1 MVIFVFCKFELYYK
15 NIIIIYENKLKRSNV
30 MIKNSKRIVS
40 GLLSGLIFFT
50 SMPAK
55 AWKEVNPVK
64 EATKDLPLLDASNM
78 IYRTNFLDYDPWRRD
93 HGFLIKAVKTCVHPV
108 DGVLKG
114 AFGAGS
120 PAVMD
125 KEYFK
130 SLCKYKKMDINH
142 VYKVEIP
149 FFEDSLRT
157 YVKKFDFPRLTSVDL
172 CGKRDTKTGHLI
184 SNPALI
190 SYKAFSRC
198 INLRTVYVDG
208 DFDFVDKN
216 GDIVNY
222 GELRTVYVDRDFNF
236 VDKNGDIVDYG
247 KLKTIY
253 VDGEF
258 DSVYKGDI
266 VNYGNIDLFPVC
278 DHSVIIVCKSE
289 DIARKFKNIMG
300 DKGKRHRIF
309 LESELEKYD
318 IADKSPEKYK
328 FGNPEL
334 ENASAVII
342 THASK
347 EYQNILIPKNVI
359 KIEKE
364 AFKESKLVSVT
375 FEEGMKEIEFGDE
388 CFAECDLVKFELPKS
403 LKKIVLGKDCF
414 KKCRNAYSIEEY
426 IKSEQRRIQKEEEE
440 ERRRKERE
448 EQEKRKR
455 KEAEERDRQAK
466 ELEKWKNET
475 LISINKSKKMVEEEI
490 KTLEKDGYE
499 KNIEL
504 KVRMKDVEKK
514 QKEKPSSGIE
524 IDSRLFKAEQAI
536 LEKEVEISRMGI
548 EVINAKLDGKRQ
560 LLKSYVDHAETLKN
574 AKKIDKLFVQNIK
587 MSQSLQHLIEEKQ
600 KILDDTK
607 EEREKLESVRM
618 EIANKKDEL
627 ERQAMEQA
635 KKDREQ
641 AEKDREQ
648 AEESERLRKEREEF
662 EKERNKGFFSNLFQ
676 KMDGLNPIKAV
687 KRGMKDKIDSI
698 THGLVAKCKIVVGIV
713 AVVLVVQ
720 LCTPIVEFCTS
731 IKKFV
736 QTKKVSSKNLL
747 DINSKDFGIKYY
759 DRTMVKIK

>member
-93 HGFLIKAVKTCVHPV
+93 HGFLIKAVKTCIHPV

-157 YVKKFDFPRLTSVDL
+157 YVKKFDFLRLTSVDL

-208 DFDFVDKN
+208 EFDFVDKN
-216 GDIVNY
+216 GNIVY
-222 GELRTVYVDRDFNF
+222 CE
-236 VDKNGDIVDYG
+236 
-247 KLKTIY
+247 
-253 VDGEF
+253 
-258 DSVYKGDI
+258 
-266 VNYGNIDLFPVC
+266 NIDLFPVC

-334 ENASAVII
+334 ENSSSVII

-426 IKSEQRRIQKEEEE
+426 IKSEQRRMQKEEEE

-587 MSQSLQHLIEEKQ
+587 MSQSLQHIIEEKQ

-627 ERQAMEQA
+627 ERQEMEQAKKDRERAEKDKEQA

-648 AEESERLRKEREEF
+648 AEESERLRKEREEL
-662 EKERNKGFFSNLFQ
+662 EKERNKGFFFNLFQ
-676 KMDGLNPIKAV
+676 KMSGFHPIKAV
-687 KRGMKDKIDSI
+687 KQGMKDKIDSI
-698 THGLVAKCKIVVGIV
+698 THGLVVKCKIVAGIV

-747 DINSKDFGIKYY
+747 DINSKDFGIKFYN
-759 DRTMVKIK
+759 RTMVKIK

>member
-93 HGFLIKAVKTCVHPV
+93 HGFLIKAVKTCIHPV

-157 YVKKFDFPRLTSVDL
+157 YVKKFDFLRLTSVDL

-208 DFDFVDKN
+208 EFDFVDKN
-216 GDIVNY
+216 GNIVY
-222 GELRTVYVDRDFNF
+222 CE
-236 VDKNGDIVDYG
+236 
-247 KLKTIY
+247 
-253 VDGEF
+253 
-258 DSVYKGDI
+258 
-266 VNYGNIDLFPVC
+266 NIDLFPVC

-334 ENASAVII
+334 ENSSSVII

-426 IKSEQRRIQKEEEE
+426 IKSEQRRMQKEEEE

-587 MSQSLQHLIEEKQ
+587 MSQSLQHIIEEKQ

-627 ERQAMEQA
+627 ERQEMEQAKKDRERAEKDKEQA

-648 AEESERLRKEREEF
+648 AEESERLRKEREEL
-662 EKERNKGFFSNLFQ
+662 EKERNKGFFFNLFQ
-676 KMDGLNPIKAV
+676 KMSGFHPIKAV
-687 KRGMKDKIDSI
+687 KQGMKDKIDSI
-698 THGLVAKCKIVVGIV
+698 THGLVVKCKIVAGIV

-747 DINSKDFGIKYY
+747 DINSKDFGIKFY

>member
-1 MVIFVFCKFELYYK
+1 
-15 NIIIIYENKLKRSNV
+15 

-64 EATKDLPLLDASNM
+64 EATKDLLSLDASNM

-130 SLCKYKKMDINH
+130 SLCKYKKMDIDH

-157 YVKKFDFPRLTSVDL
+157 YVKKINFPRLTSVDF

-198 INLRTVYVDG
+198 IKLRTVYVDG

-222 GELRTVYVDRDFNF
+222 G
-236 VDKNGDIVDYG
+236 
-247 KLKTIY
+247 
-253 VDGEF
+253 
-258 DSVYKGDI
+258 
-266 VNYGNIDLFPVC
+266 NIDLFPLC

-300 DKGKRHRIF
+300 YKGKRHRIF

-514 QKEKPSSGIE
+514 QKKKPSSGIE
-524 IDSRLFKAEQAI
+524 IELKLFKAEQAV

-574 AKKIDKLFVQNIK
+574 AKKIDKLFIENIK

-698 THGLVAKCKIVVGIV
+698 THGLVAKCKIVAGIV

-747 DINSKDFGIKYY
+747 DINSKDFGIKFY

>member
-1 MVIFVFCKFELYYK
+1 
-15 NIIIIYENKLKRSNV
+15 

-157 YVKKFDFPRLTSVDL
+157 YVKKINFPRLTSVDF

-190 SYKAFSRC
+190 SYKAFGHYGK
-198 INLRTVYVDG
+198 LRTVYVDG
-208 DFDFVDKN
+208 EFDFVDKN
-216 GDIVNY
+216 GNIVY
-222 GELRTVYVDRDFNF
+222 CE
-236 VDKNGDIVDYG
+236 
-247 KLKTIY
+247 
-253 VDGEF
+253 
-258 DSVYKGDI
+258 
-266 VNYGNIDLFPVC
+266 NIDLFPLC

-334 ENASAVII
+334 ENSSSVII

-375 FEEGMKEIEFGDE
+375 FEEGIKEIEFGDE

-587 MSQSLQHLIEEKQ
+587 MSQLLQHIIEEKQ

-627 ERQAMEQA
+627 ERQEMEQA
-635 KKDREQ
+635 KKDRERAEKDKEQ
-641 AEKDREQ
+641 AKKDREQ

-698 THGLVAKCKIVVGIV
+698 THGLVAKCKIVAGIV

-736 QTKKVSSKNLL
+736 QTKNVSSKNLL
-747 DINSKDFGIKYY
+747 DINSKDFGIKFY

>member
-93 HGFLIKAVKTCVHPV
+93 HGFLIKAVKTCIHPV
-108 DGVLKG
+108 DGVLRG

-190 SYKAFSRC
+190 SYKAFGHYGK
-198 INLRTVYVDG
+198 LRTVYVDG
-208 DFDFVDKN
+208 EFDFVDKN
-216 GDIVNY
+216 GNIVY
-222 GELRTVYVDRDFNF
+222 CE
-236 VDKNGDIVDYG
+236 
-247 KLKTIY
+247 
-253 VDGEF
+253 
-258 DSVYKGDI
+258 
-266 VNYGNIDLFPVC
+266 NIDLFPVC

-334 ENASAVII
+334 ENSSSVII

-440 ERRRKERE
+440 RRPKERE
-448 EQEKRKR
+448 EQS
-455 KEAEERDRQAK
+455 K

-475 LISINKSKKMVEEEI
+475 LISINMSKKMVEEEI

-514 QKEKPSSGIE
+514 QKEKPSSGMEIE
-524 IDSRLFKAEQAI
+524 FKIFEEKKAV
-536 LEKEVEISRMGI
+536 LEKEVEISRMDI
-548 EVINAKLDGKRQ
+548 EVINAKLDVKRQ

-574 AKKIDKLFVQNIK
+574 AKKIDKLFVQNIE
-587 MSQSLQHLIEEKQ
+587 MSQSLQHIIEEKQ

-607 EEREKLESVRM
+607 EEREKLESVKM

-627 ERQAMEQA
+627 ERHAMEQA
-635 KKDREQ
+635 KKGREQ
-641 AEKDREQ
+641 AEKDKEQAKKDREQ

-662 EKERNKGFFSNLFQ
+662 EKERNKGFFF
-676 KMDGLNPIKAV
+676 
-687 KRGMKDKIDSI
+687 
-698 THGLVAKCKIVVGIV
+698 
-713 AVVLVVQ
+713 
-720 LCTPIVEFCTS
+720 
-731 IKKFV
+731 
-736 QTKKVSSKNLL
+736 NLL
-747 DINSKDFGIKYY
+747 
-759 DRTMVKIK
+759 

>member
-1 MVIFVFCKFELYYK
+1 M
-15 NIIIIYENKLKRSNV
+15 KRSNV

-64 EATKDLPLLDASNM
+64 EATRGLSLGD
-78 IYRTNFLDYDPWRRD
+78 
-93 HGFLIKAVKTCVHPV
+93 
-108 DGVLKG
+108 VLKI
-114 AFGAGS
+114 S
-120 PAVMD
+120 PKALEECAKRSWYWLISYTTSERNVPVVIN
-125 KEYFK
+125 KKFFK
-130 SLCKYKKMDINH
+130 SFCSGKNIASEN
-142 VYKVEIP
+142 VYNLKIP
-149 FFEDSLRT
+149 FFSEDLST
-157 YVKKFDFPRLTSVDL
+157 HVKKLNFPRLISIEFFGVEPKFNHPYYMGRSTLL
-172 CGKRDTKTGHLI
+172 C
-184 SNPALI
+184 
-190 SYKAFSRC
+190 KAFSRC
-198 INLRTVYVDG
+198 INLRTVYVDR

-222 GELRTVYVDRDFNF
+222 G
-236 VDKNGDIVDYG
+236 
-247 KLKTIY
+247 
-253 VDGEF
+253 
-258 DSVYKGDI
+258 
-266 VNYGNIDLFPVC
+266 NIDLFPLC

-289 DIARKFKNIMG
+289 AIARKFKNIMG

-334 ENASAVII
+334 ENSSSVII
-342 THASK
+342 HGSK
-347 EYQNILIPKNVI
+347 ECQNILIPKNVI

-375 FEEGMKEIEFGDE
+375 FEEGMKEIEFCDE

-490 KTLEKDGYE
+490 KILEKDGYE

-514 QKEKPSSGIE
+514 QKKKPSSGIE
-524 IDSRLFKAEQAI
+524 IELKLFEAEKAV

-574 AKKIDKLFVQNIK
+574 AKKIDKLFIENIK

-648 AEESERLRKEREEF
+648 AEESERLRKEREEL

-676 KMDGLNPIKAV
+676 KMSGFNPIKAV
-687 KRGMKDKIDSI
+687 SQGMKDKIDGI
-698 THGLVAKCKIVVGIV
+698 THGLVVKCKIAAGIV
-713 AVVLVVQ
+713 AAIIAVQ
-720 LCTPIVEFCTS
+720 ICTPVVKFCTS

-747 DINSKDFGIKYY
+747 DINSKDFGIKFY

>member
-93 HGFLIKAVKTCVHPV
+93 HGFLIKAVKTCIHPV

-157 YVKKFDFPRLTSVDL
+157 YVKKINFPRLTSVDF

-208 DFDFVDKN
+208 EFDFVDKN
-216 GDIVNY
+216 GNIVY
-222 GELRTVYVDRDFNF
+222 CE
-236 VDKNGDIVDYG
+236 
-247 KLKTIY
+247 
-253 VDGEF
+253 
-258 DSVYKGDI
+258 
-266 VNYGNIDLFPVC
+266 NIDLFPVC

-440 ERRRKERE
+440 RRPKERE
-448 EQEKRKR
+448 EQS
-455 KEAEERDRQAK
+455 K

-490 KTLEKDGYE
+490 KTLEKDRYE

-514 QKEKPSSGIE
+514 QKEKPSSGMEIE
-524 IDSRLFKAEQAI
+524 FKIFEEEKAV
-536 LEKEVEISRMGI
+536 LEKEVEISRMDI
-548 EVINAKLDGKRQ
+548 EVINAKLDVKRQ

-574 AKKIDKLFVQNIK
+574 AKKIDKLFVQNIE
-587 MSQSLQHLIEEKQ
+587 MSQLLQHIIEEKQ

-627 ERQAMEQA
+627 ERHAMEQAKKGREQAEKDKEQA

-641 AEKDREQ
+641 AEK
-648 AEESERLRKEREEF
+648 SERLRKEREEF
-662 EKERNKGFFSNLFQ
+662 EKERNKGFFF
-676 KMDGLNPIKAV
+676 
-687 KRGMKDKIDSI
+687 
-698 THGLVAKCKIVVGIV
+698 
-713 AVVLVVQ
+713 
-720 LCTPIVEFCTS
+720 
-731 IKKFV
+731 
-736 QTKKVSSKNLL
+736 NLL
-747 DINSKDFGIKYY
+747 
-759 DRTMVKIK
+759 

>member
-93 HGFLIKAVKTCVHPV
+93 HGFLIKAVKTCIHPV

-130 SLCKYKKMDINH
+130 SLCKYKKMDINY

-157 YVKKFDFPRLTSVDL
+157 YVKKINFPRVTSVDL

-190 SYKAFSRC
+190 SYKAFGHYG
-198 INLRTVYVDG
+198 NLR
-208 DFDFVDKN
+208 
-216 GDIVNY
+216 
-222 GELRTVYVDRDFNF
+222 
-236 VDKNGDIVDYG
+236 
-247 KLKTIY
+247 TIY

-258 DSVYKGDI
+258 DFVDKNGNIVYCE
-266 VNYGNIDLFPVC
+266 NIDLFPLC

-334 ENASAVII
+334 ENSSSVII

-440 ERRRKERE
+440 RRPKERE
-448 EQEKRKR
+448 EQS
-455 KEAEERDRQAK
+455 K

-475 LISINKSKKMVEEEI
+475 LISINMSKKMVEEEI
-490 KTLEKDGYE
+490 KTLEKDRYE

-514 QKEKPSSGIE
+514 QKEKPSSGMEIE
-524 IDSRLFKAEQAI
+524 FKIFEEKKAV
-536 LEKEVEISRMGI
+536 LEKEVEISRMDI
-548 EVINAKLDGKRQ
+548 EVINAKLDVKRQ

-574 AKKIDKLFVQNIK
+574 AKKIDKLFVQNIE
-587 MSQSLQHLIEEKQ
+587 MSQSLQHIIEEKQ

-627 ERQAMEQA
+627 ERQEMEQAKKDRERAEKDKEQA

-641 AEKDREQ
+641 AEK
-648 AEESERLRKEREEF
+648 SERLRKEREEL
-662 EKERNKGFFSNLFQ
+662 EKERNKGFFF
-676 KMDGLNPIKAV
+676 
-687 KRGMKDKIDSI
+687 
-698 THGLVAKCKIVVGIV
+698 
-713 AVVLVVQ
+713 
-720 LCTPIVEFCTS
+720 
-731 IKKFV
+731 
-736 QTKKVSSKNLL
+736 NLL
-747 DINSKDFGIKYY
+747 
-759 DRTMVKIK
+759 

>member
-1 MVIFVFCKFELYYK
+1 
-15 NIIIIYENKLKRSNV
+15 

-93 HGFLIKAVKTCVHPV
+93 HGFLIKAVKTCIHPV

-157 YVKKFDFPRLTSVDL
+157 YVKKFDFLRLTSVDL

-208 DFDFVDKN
+208 EFDFVDKN
-216 GDIVNY
+216 GNIVY
-222 GELRTVYVDRDFNF
+222 CE
-236 VDKNGDIVDYG
+236 
-247 KLKTIY
+247 
-253 VDGEF
+253 
-258 DSVYKGDI
+258 
-266 VNYGNIDLFPVC
+266 NIDLFPVC

-334 ENASAVII
+334 ENSSSVII

-426 IKSEQRRIQKEEEE
+426 IKSEQRRMQKEEEE

-587 MSQSLQHLIEEKQ
+587 MSQSLQHIIEEKQ

-627 ERQAMEQA
+627 ERQEMEQAKKDRERAEKDKEQA

-648 AEESERLRKEREEF
+648 AEESERLRKEREEL
-662 EKERNKGFFSNLFQ
+662 EKERNKGFFFNLFQ
-676 KMDGLNPIKAV
+676 KMSGFHPIKAV
-687 KRGMKDKIDSI
+687 KQGMKDKIDSI
-698 THGLVAKCKIVVGIV
+698 THGLVVKCKIVAGIV

-747 DINSKDFGIKYY
+747 DINSKDFGIKFY

>member
-1 MVIFVFCKFELYYK
+1 M
-15 NIIIIYENKLKRSNV
+15 KRSNV

-40 GLLSGLIFFT
+40 GLLSGLMFFT

-64 EATKDLPLLDASNM
+64 EATRGLSLGD
-78 IYRTNFLDYDPWRRD
+78 
-93 HGFLIKAVKTCVHPV
+93 
-108 DGVLKG
+108 VLKI
-114 AFGAGS
+114 S
-120 PAVMD
+120 PKALEECVKSSWRWPILYFISERNVPVVMN
-125 KEYFK
+125 KKFFK
-130 SLCKYKKMDINH
+130 SFCSDKNIAPEN
-142 VYKVEIP
+142 VYNLKIP
-149 FFEDSLRT
+149 FFSEDLSTR
-157 YVKKFDFPRLTSVDL
+157 VKKLNFPRLISIEFFGVEPKFFSHPYYMGRSTLL
-172 CGKRDTKTGHLI
+172 C
-184 SNPALI
+184 
-190 SYKAFSRC
+190 KAFSRC

-216 GDIVNY
+216 GDIVNC
-222 GELRTVYVDRDFNF
+222 
-236 VDKNGDIVDYG
+236 
-247 KLKTIY
+247 
-253 VDGEF
+253 
-258 DSVYKGDI
+258 
-266 VNYGNIDLFPVC
+266 GNIDLFPLC

-289 DIARKFKNIMG
+289 DIVRKFKNIMG

-328 FGNPEL
+328 FGNPDL

-524 IDSRLFKAEQAI
+524 IELKLFKAEQAV

-574 AKKIDKLFVQNIK
+574 AKKIDKLFIENIK

-676 KMDGLNPIKAV
+676 KMSGLNPIKAV
-687 KRGMKDKIDSI
+687 KQGMKDKIDGI
-698 THGLVAKCKIVVGIV
+698 THGLVVKCKIAAGIV
-713 AVVLVVQ
+713 AAIIAVQ
-720 LCTPIVEFCTS
+720 ICTPVVKFCTS

-747 DINSKDFGIKYY
+747 DINSKDFGIKFY

>member
-1 MVIFVFCKFELYYK
+1 
-15 NIIIIYENKLKRSNV
+15 

-208 DFDFVDKN
+208 EFDFVDKN
-216 GDIVNY
+216 GNIVY
-222 GELRTVYVDRDFNF
+222 CE
-236 VDKNGDIVDYG
+236 
-247 KLKTIY
+247 
-253 VDGEF
+253 
-258 DSVYKGDI
+258 
-266 VNYGNIDLFPVC
+266 NIDLFPVC

-334 ENASAVII
+334 ENSSSVII

-440 ERRRKERE
+440 RRPKERE
-448 EQEKRKR
+448 EQS
-455 KEAEERDRQAK
+455 K

-475 LISINKSKKMVEEEI
+475 LISINMSKKMVEEEI
-490 KTLEKDGYE
+490 KTLEKDRYE

-514 QKEKPSSGIE
+514 QKEKPSSGMEIE
-524 IDSRLFKAEQAI
+524 FKIFEEKKAV
-536 LEKEVEISRMGI
+536 LEKEVEISRMDI
-548 EVINAKLDGKRQ
+548 EVINAKLDVKRQ

-574 AKKIDKLFVQNIK
+574 AKKIDKLFVQNIE
-587 MSQSLQHLIEEKQ
+587 MSQLLQHIIEEKQ

-627 ERQAMEQA
+627 ERHAMEQAKKGREQAEKDKEQA

-641 AEKDREQ
+641 AEK
-648 AEESERLRKEREEF
+648 SERLRKEREEL
-662 EKERNKGFFSNLFQ
+662 EKERNKGFFF
-676 KMDGLNPIKAV
+676 
-687 KRGMKDKIDSI
+687 
-698 THGLVAKCKIVVGIV
+698 
-713 AVVLVVQ
+713 
-720 LCTPIVEFCTS
+720 
-731 IKKFV
+731 
-736 QTKKVSSKNLL
+736 NLL
-747 DINSKDFGIKYY
+747 
-759 DRTMVKIK
+759 

>member
-1 MVIFVFCKFELYYK
+1 
-15 NIIIIYENKLKRSNV
+15 

-93 HGFLIKAVKTCVHPV
+93 HGFLIKAVKTCIHPV

-157 YVKKFDFPRLTSVDL
+157 YVKKFDFLRLTSVDL

-208 DFDFVDKN
+208 EFDFVDKN
-216 GDIVNY
+216 GNIVY
-222 GELRTVYVDRDFNF
+222 CE
-236 VDKNGDIVDYG
+236 
-247 KLKTIY
+247 
-253 VDGEF
+253 
-258 DSVYKGDI
+258 
-266 VNYGNIDLFPVC
+266 NIDLFPVC

-334 ENASAVII
+334 ENSSSVII

-426 IKSEQRRIQKEEEE
+426 IKSEQRRMQKEEEE

-587 MSQSLQHLIEEKQ
+587 MSQLLQHIIEEKQ

-627 ERQAMEQA
+627 ERQEMEQAKKDRERAEKDKEQA

-648 AEESERLRKEREEF
+648 AEKSERLRKEREEF
-662 EKERNKGFFSNLFQ
+662 EKERNKGFFFNLFQ
-676 KMDGLNPIKAV
+676 KMSGFHPIKAV
-687 KRGMKDKIDSI
+687 KQGMKDKIDSI
-698 THGLVAKCKIVVGIV
+698 THGLVVKCKIVAGIV

-747 DINSKDFGIKYY
+747 DINSKDFGIKFY

>member
-1 MVIFVFCKFELYYK
+1 MVIFVFYKFELYYK

-64 EATKDLPLLDASNM
+64 EATRGLSLGDVLEISP
-78 IYRTNFLDYDPWRRD
+78 
-93 HGFLIKAVKTCVHPV
+93 KALEECVKTRRYLARLSFALRRNVPV
-108 DGVLKG
+108 VINKK
-114 AFGAGS
+114 F
-120 PAVMD
+120 
-125 KEYFK
+125 FK
-130 SLCKYKKMDINH
+130 SFCSGKNIAPEN
-142 VYKVEIP
+142 VYNFKIP
-149 FFEDSLRT
+149 FFSEDLSIHVRKLN
-157 YVKKFDFPRLTSVDL
+157 FPRLISIEFFGVEPKFNNPYYMSRSTLL
-172 CGKRDTKTGHLI
+172 C
-184 SNPALI
+184 
-190 SYKAFSRC
+190 KAFSRC

-208 DFDFVDKN
+208 EFDFVDKN
-216 GDIVNY
+216 GDIVNC
-222 GELRTVYVDRDFNF
+222 V
-236 VDKNGDIVDYG
+236 
-247 KLKTIY
+247 
-253 VDGEF
+253 
-258 DSVYKGDI
+258 
-266 VNYGNIDLFPVC
+266 NIDLFPLC

-475 LISINKSKKMVEEEI
+475 LIYINKSKKMVEEEI

-514 QKEKPSSGIE
+514 QKKKPSSGIE
-524 IDSRLFKAEQAI
+524 IELKLFEAEKAV

-574 AKKIDKLFVQNIK
+574 AKKIDKLFIENIK

-635 KKDREQ
+635 KKDIEQ

-687 KRGMKDKIDSI
+687 KQGMKDKIDGI
-698 THGLVAKCKIVVGIV
+698 THGLVVKCKIAAGIV
-713 AVVLVVQ
+713 AAIIAVQ
-720 LCTPIVEFCTS
+720 ICTPVVKFCTS

-747 DINSKDFGIKYY
+747 DINSKDFGIKFY

>member
-64 EATKDLPLLDASNM
+64 ESTKDLPLLDASNM

-93 HGFLIKAVKTCVHPV
+93 HGFLIKAVKTCIHPV

-157 YVKKFDFPRLTSVDL
+157 YVKKFDFLRLTSVDL

-208 DFDFVDKN
+208 EFDFVDKN
-216 GDIVNY
+216 GNIVY
-222 GELRTVYVDRDFNF
+222 CE
-236 VDKNGDIVDYG
+236 
-247 KLKTIY
+247 
-253 VDGEF
+253 
-258 DSVYKGDI
+258 
-266 VNYGNIDLFPVC
+266 NIDLFPVC

-334 ENASAVII
+334 ENSSSVII

-426 IKSEQRRIQKEEEE
+426 IKSEQRRMQKEEEE

-587 MSQSLQHLIEEKQ
+587 MSQLLQHIIEEKQ

-627 ERQAMEQA
+627 ERQEMEQAKKDRERAEKDKEQA

-648 AEESERLRKEREEF
+648 AEKSERLRKEREEF
-662 EKERNKGFFSNLFQ
+662 EKERNKGFFFNLFQ
-676 KMDGLNPIKAV
+676 KMSGFHPIKAV
-687 KRGMKDKIDSI
+687 KQGMKDKIDSI
-698 THGLVAKCKIVVGIV
+698 THGLVVKCKIVAGIV

-747 DINSKDFGIKYY
+747 DINSKDFGIKFY

>member
-130 SLCKYKKMDINH
+130 SLCKYKKMDIDH

-157 YVKKFDFPRLTSVDL
+157 YVKKINFPRLTSVDF
-172 CGKRDTKTGHLI
+172 CGKRNTKTGHLI

-198 INLRTVYVDG
+198 IKLRTVYVDG

-222 GELRTVYVDRDFNF
+222 G
-236 VDKNGDIVDYG
+236 
-247 KLKTIY
+247 
-253 VDGEF
+253 
-258 DSVYKGDI
+258 
-266 VNYGNIDLFPVC
+266 NIDLFPLC

-300 DKGKRHRIF
+300 YKGKRHRIF

-514 QKEKPSSGIE
+514 QKKKPSSGIE
-524 IDSRLFKAEQAI
+524 IELKLFKAEQAV

-574 AKKIDKLFVQNIK
+574 AKKIDKLFIENIK

-698 THGLVAKCKIVVGIV
+698 THGLVAKCKIVAGIV

-747 DINSKDFGIKYY
+747 DINSKDFGIKFY

>member
-93 HGFLIKAVKTCVHPV
+93 HGFLIKAVKTCIHPV

-157 YVKKFDFPRLTSVDL
+157 YVKKINFPRLTSVDF

-208 DFDFVDKN
+208 EFDFVDKN
-216 GDIVNY
+216 GNIVY
-222 GELRTVYVDRDFNF
+222 CE
-236 VDKNGDIVDYG
+236 
-247 KLKTIY
+247 
-253 VDGEF
+253 
-258 DSVYKGDI
+258 
-266 VNYGNIDLFPVC
+266 NIDLFPVC

-334 ENASAVII
+334 ENSSSVII

-440 ERRRKERE
+440 RRPKERE
-448 EQEKRKR
+448 EQS
-455 KEAEERDRQAK
+455 K

-475 LISINKSKKMVEEEI
+475 LISINMSKKMVEEEI
-490 KTLEKDGYE
+490 KTLEKDRYE

-514 QKEKPSSGIE
+514 QKEKPSSGMEIE
-524 IDSRLFKAEQAI
+524 FKIFEEEKAV
-536 LEKEVEISRMGI
+536 LEKEVEISRMDI
-548 EVINAKLDGKRQ
+548 EVINAKLDVKRQ

-574 AKKIDKLFVQNIK
+574 AKKIDKLFVQNIE
-587 MSQSLQHLIEEKQ
+587 MSQLLQHIIEEKQ

-627 ERQAMEQA
+627 ERHAMEQAKKGREQAEKDKEQA

-641 AEKDREQ
+641 AEK
-648 AEESERLRKEREEF
+648 SERLRKEREEL
-662 EKERNKGFFSNLFQ
+662 EKERNKGFFF
-676 KMDGLNPIKAV
+676 
-687 KRGMKDKIDSI
+687 
-698 THGLVAKCKIVVGIV
+698 
-713 AVVLVVQ
+713 
-720 LCTPIVEFCTS
+720 
-731 IKKFV
+731 
-736 QTKKVSSKNLL
+736 NLL
-747 DINSKDFGIKYY
+747 
-759 DRTMVKIK
+759 

>member
-93 HGFLIKAVKTCVHPV
+93 HGFLIKAVKTCIHPV

-157 YVKKFDFPRLTSVDL
+157 YVKKFDFLRLTSVDL

-208 DFDFVDKN
+208 EFDFVDKN
-216 GDIVNY
+216 GNIVY
-222 GELRTVYVDRDFNF
+222 CE
-236 VDKNGDIVDYG
+236 
-247 KLKTIY
+247 
-253 VDGEF
+253 
-258 DSVYKGDI
+258 
-266 VNYGNIDLFPVC
+266 NIDLFPVC

-289 DIARKFKNIMG
+289 DIAWKFKNIMG

-334 ENASAVII
+334 ENSSSVII

-440 ERRRKERE
+440 RRPKERE
-448 EQEKRKR
+448 EQS
-455 KEAEERDRQAK
+455 K

-490 KTLEKDGYE
+490 KTLEKDRYE

-514 QKEKPSSGIE
+514 QKEKPSSGMEIE
-524 IDSRLFKAEQAI
+524 FKIFEEKKAV
-536 LEKEVEISRMGI
+536 LEKEVEISRMDI
-548 EVINAKLDGKRQ
+548 EVINAKLDVKRQ

-574 AKKIDKLFVQNIK
+574 AKKIDKLFVQNIE
-587 MSQSLQHLIEEKQ
+587 MSQLLQHIIEEKQ

-627 ERQAMEQA
+627 ERHAMEQAKKGREQAEKDKEQA

-641 AEKDREQ
+641 AEK
-648 AEESERLRKEREEF
+648 SERLRKEREEL
-662 EKERNKGFFSNLFQ
+662 EKERNKGFFF
-676 KMDGLNPIKAV
+676 
-687 KRGMKDKIDSI
+687 
-698 THGLVAKCKIVVGIV
+698 
-713 AVVLVVQ
+713 
-720 LCTPIVEFCTS
+720 
-731 IKKFV
+731 
-736 QTKKVSSKNLL
+736 NLL
-747 DINSKDFGIKYY
+747 
-759 DRTMVKIK
+759 

>member
-93 HGFLIKAVKTCVHPV
+93 HGFLIKAVKTCIHPV

-114 AFGAGS
+114 AFGEGS

-157 YVKKFDFPRLTSVDL
+157 YVKKINFPRLTSVDF

-208 DFDFVDKN
+208 EFDFVDKN
-216 GDIVNY
+216 GNIVY
-222 GELRTVYVDRDFNF
+222 CE
-236 VDKNGDIVDYG
+236 
-247 KLKTIY
+247 
-253 VDGEF
+253 
-258 DSVYKGDI
+258 
-266 VNYGNIDLFPVC
+266 NIDLFPVC

-289 DIARKFKNIMG
+289 AIARKFKNIMG

-309 LESELEKYD
+309 LESELEKYG

-334 ENASAVII
+334 ENSSSVII

-440 ERRRKERE
+440 RRPKERE
-448 EQEKRKR
+448 EQS
-455 KEAEERDRQAK
+455 K

-475 LISINKSKKMVEEEI
+475 LISINMSKKMVEEEI

-514 QKEKPSSGIE
+514 QKEKPSSGMEIE
-524 IDSRLFKAEQAI
+524 FKIFEEKKAV
-536 LEKEVEISRMGI
+536 LEKEVEISRMDI

-574 AKKIDKLFVQNIK
+574 AKKIDKLFVQNIE
-587 MSQSLQHLIEEKQ
+587 MSQSLQHIIEEKQ

-607 EEREKLESVRM
+607 EEREKLESVKM

-641 AEKDREQ
+641 AEKDKEQAKKDREQ
-648 AEESERLRKEREEF
+648 AEKSERLRKEREEL
-662 EKERNKGFFSNLFQ
+662 EKERNKGFFF
-676 KMDGLNPIKAV
+676 
-687 KRGMKDKIDSI
+687 
-698 THGLVAKCKIVVGIV
+698 
-713 AVVLVVQ
+713 
-720 LCTPIVEFCTS
+720 
-731 IKKFV
+731 
-736 QTKKVSSKNLL
+736 NLL
-747 DINSKDFGIKYY
+747 
-759 DRTMVKIK
+759 

>member
-1 MVIFVFCKFELYYK
+1 
-15 NIIIIYENKLKRSNV
+15 

-64 EATKDLPLLDASNM
+64 EATKDLPSLDASNM

-93 HGFLIKAVKTCVHPV
+93 HGFLIKAVKTCIHPV

-157 YVKKFDFPRLTSVDL
+157 YVKKINFPRLTSVDF

-222 GELRTVYVDRDFNF
+222 G
-236 VDKNGDIVDYG
+236 
-247 KLKTIY
+247 
-253 VDGEF
+253 
-258 DSVYKGDI
+258 
-266 VNYGNIDLFPVC
+266 NIDLFPLC

-334 ENASAVII
+334 ENSSSVII
-342 THASK
+342 KHGSK
-347 EYQNILIPKNVI
+347 EYQNILIPKNI
-359 KIEKE
+359 TKIGKE

-375 FEEGMKEIEFGDE
+375 FEEGMKEIEFCDE

-490 KTLEKDGYE
+490 KILEKDGYE

-514 QKEKPSSGIE
+514 QKKKPSSGIE
-524 IDSRLFKAEQAI
+524 IELKLFEAEKAV

-574 AKKIDKLFVQNIK
+574 AKKIDKLFIENIK

-641 AEKDREQ
+641 AEKDKEQAKKDREQ

-676 KMDGLNPIKAV
+676 KMSGFNPIKAV
-687 KRGMKDKIDSI
+687 KQGIKDKIDGI
-698 THGLVAKCKIVVGIV
+698 THGLVVKCKIAAGIV
-713 AVVLVVQ
+713 AAIIAVQ
-720 LCTPIVEFCTS
+720 ICTPVVKFCTS

-736 QTKKVSSKNLL
+736 QTKKASSKNLL
-747 DINSKDFGIKYY
+747 DINSKDFGIKFY

>member
-1 MVIFVFCKFELYYK
+1 MAIFVFCKFELYYK

-64 EATKDLPLLDASNM
+64 EATKDLLSLDASNM

-130 SLCKYKKMDINH
+130 SLCKYKKMDIDH

-157 YVKKFDFPRLTSVDL
+157 YVKKINFPRLTSVDF

-198 INLRTVYVDG
+198 IKLRTVYVDG

-222 GELRTVYVDRDFNF
+222 G
-236 VDKNGDIVDYG
+236 
-247 KLKTIY
+247 
-253 VDGEF
+253 
-258 DSVYKGDI
+258 
-266 VNYGNIDLFPVC
+266 NIDLFPLC

-300 DKGKRHRIF
+300 YKGKRHRIF

-514 QKEKPSSGIE
+514 QKKKPSSGIE
-524 IDSRLFKAEQAI
+524 IELKLFKAEQAV

-574 AKKIDKLFVQNIK
+574 AKKIDKLFIENIK

-698 THGLVAKCKIVVGIV
+698 THGLVAKCKIVAGIV

-747 DINSKDFGIKYY
+747 DINSKDFGIKFY

>member
-1 MVIFVFCKFELYYK
+1 
-15 NIIIIYENKLKRSNV
+15 

-93 HGFLIKAVKTCVHPV
+93 HGFLIKAVKTCIHPV

-190 SYKAFSRC
+190 SYKAFGHYGK
-198 INLRTVYVDG
+198 LRTVYVDG
-208 DFDFVDKN
+208 EFDFVDKN
-216 GDIVNY
+216 GNIVY
-222 GELRTVYVDRDFNF
+222 CE
-236 VDKNGDIVDYG
+236 
-247 KLKTIY
+247 
-253 VDGEF
+253 
-258 DSVYKGDI
+258 
-266 VNYGNIDLFPVC
+266 NIDLFPLC

-334 ENASAVII
+334 ENSSSVII

-440 ERRRKERE
+440 RRPKERE
-448 EQEKRKR
+448 EQS
-455 KEAEERDRQAK
+455 K

-475 LISINKSKKMVEEEI
+475 LISINMSKKMVEEEI
-490 KTLEKDGYE
+490 KTLEKDRYE

-514 QKEKPSSGIE
+514 QKEKPSSGMEIE
-524 IDSRLFKAEQAI
+524 FKIFEEKKAV
-536 LEKEVEISRMGI
+536 LEKEVEISRMDI
-548 EVINAKLDGKRQ
+548 EVINAKLDVKRQ

-574 AKKIDKLFVQNIK
+574 AKKIDKLFVQNIE
-587 MSQSLQHLIEEKQ
+587 MSQLLQHIIEEKQ

-627 ERQAMEQA
+627 ERHAMEQAKKGREQAEKDKEQA

-641 AEKDREQ
+641 AEK
-648 AEESERLRKEREEF
+648 SERLRKEREEL
-662 EKERNKGFFSNLFQ
+662 EKERNKGFFF
-676 KMDGLNPIKAV
+676 
-687 KRGMKDKIDSI
+687 
-698 THGLVAKCKIVVGIV
+698 
-713 AVVLVVQ
+713 
-720 LCTPIVEFCTS
+720 
-731 IKKFV
+731 
-736 QTKKVSSKNLL
+736 NLL
-747 DINSKDFGIKYY
+747 
-759 DRTMVKIK
+759 

>member
-114 AFGAGS
+114 VFGAGS

-157 YVKKFDFPRLTSVDL
+157 YVKKFDFPRLTSVDF

-190 SYKAFSRC
+190 SYKAFGHYGK
-198 INLRTVYVDG
+198 LRTVYVDG
-208 DFDFVDKN
+208 EFDFVDKN
-216 GDIVNY
+216 GNIVY
-222 GELRTVYVDRDFNF
+222 CE
-236 VDKNGDIVDYG
+236 
-247 KLKTIY
+247 
-253 VDGEF
+253 
-258 DSVYKGDI
+258 
-266 VNYGNIDLFPVC
+266 NIDLFPVC

-334 ENASAVII
+334 ENSSSVII

-440 ERRRKERE
+440 RRPKERE
-448 EQEKRKR
+448 EQS
-455 KEAEERDRQAK
+455 K

-475 LISINKSKKMVEEEI
+475 LISINMSKKMVEEEI
-490 KTLEKDGYE
+490 KTLEKDRYE

-514 QKEKPSSGIE
+514 QKEKPSSGMEIE
-524 IDSRLFKAEQAI
+524 FKIFEEKKAV
-536 LEKEVEISRMGI
+536 LEKEVEISRMDI
-548 EVINAKLDGKRQ
+548 EVINAKLDVKRQ

-574 AKKIDKLFVQNIK
+574 AKKIDKLFVQNIE
-587 MSQSLQHLIEEKQ
+587 MSQLLQHIIEEKQ

-627 ERQAMEQA
+627 ERQEMEQAKKDRERAEKDKEQA

-641 AEKDREQ
+641 AEK
-648 AEESERLRKEREEF
+648 SERLRKEREEL
-662 EKERNKGFFSNLFQ
+662 EKERNKGFFF
-676 KMDGLNPIKAV
+676 
-687 KRGMKDKIDSI
+687 
-698 THGLVAKCKIVVGIV
+698 
-713 AVVLVVQ
+713 
-720 LCTPIVEFCTS
+720 
-731 IKKFV
+731 
-736 QTKKVSSKNLL
+736 NLL
-747 DINSKDFGIKYY
+747 
-759 DRTMVKIK
+759 

>member
-93 HGFLIKAVKTCVHPV
+93 HGFLIKAVKTCIHPV

-157 YVKKFDFPRLTSVDL
+157 YVKKFDFLRLTSVDL

-208 DFDFVDKN
+208 EFDFVDKN
-216 GDIVNY
+216 GNIVY
-222 GELRTVYVDRDFNF
+222 CE
-236 VDKNGDIVDYG
+236 
-247 KLKTIY
+247 
-253 VDGEF
+253 
-258 DSVYKGDI
+258 
-266 VNYGNIDLFPVC
+266 NINLFPVC

-334 ENASAVII
+334 ENSSSVII

-426 IKSEQRRIQKEEEE
+426 IKSEQRRMQKEEEE

-587 MSQSLQHLIEEKQ
+587 MSQLLQHIIEEKQ

-627 ERQAMEQA
+627 ERQEMEQAKKDRERAEKDKEQA

-648 AEESERLRKEREEF
+648 AEKSERLRKEREEF
-662 EKERNKGFFSNLFQ
+662 EKERNKGFFFNLFQ
-676 KMDGLNPIKAV
+676 KMSGFHPIKAV
-687 KRGMKDKIDSI
+687 KQGMKDKIDSI
-698 THGLVAKCKIVVGIV
+698 THGLVVKCKIVAGIV

-736 QTKKVSSKNLL
+736 QTKNVSSKNLL
-747 DINSKDFGIKYY
+747 DINSKDFGIKFY

>member
-1 MVIFVFCKFELYYK
+1 
-15 NIIIIYENKLKRSNV
+15 

-78 IYRTNFLDYDPWRRD
+78 IHRTNFLDYDPWRRD

-130 SLCKYKKMDINH
+130 SLCKYKKMDIDH

-157 YVKKFDFPRLTSVDL
+157 YVKKINFPRLTSVDF
-172 CGKRDTKTGHLI
+172 CGKRNTKTGHLI

-198 INLRTVYVDG
+198 IKLRTVYVDG

-222 GELRTVYVDRDFNF
+222 G
-236 VDKNGDIVDYG
+236 
-247 KLKTIY
+247 
-253 VDGEF
+253 
-258 DSVYKGDI
+258 
-266 VNYGNIDLFPVC
+266 NIDLFPLC

-300 DKGKRHRIF
+300 YKGKRHRIF

-514 QKEKPSSGIE
+514 QKKKPSSGIE
-524 IDSRLFKAEQAI
+524 IELKLFKAEQAV

-574 AKKIDKLFVQNIK
+574 AKKIDKLFIENIK

-698 THGLVAKCKIVVGIV
+698 THGLVAKCKIVAGIV

-747 DINSKDFGIKYY
+747 DINSKDFGIKFY

>member
-93 HGFLIKAVKTCVHPV
+93 HGFLIKAVKTCIHPV

-157 YVKKFDFPRLTSVDL
+157 YVKKFDFLRLTSVDL

-208 DFDFVDKN
+208 EFDFVDKN
-216 GDIVNY
+216 GNIVY
-222 GELRTVYVDRDFNF
+222 CE
-236 VDKNGDIVDYG
+236 
-247 KLKTIY
+247 
-253 VDGEF
+253 
-258 DSVYKGDI
+258 
-266 VNYGNIDLFPVC
+266 NIDLFPVC

-334 ENASAVII
+334 ENSSSVII

-426 IKSEQRRIQKEEEE
+426 IKSEQRRMQKEEEE

-587 MSQSLQHLIEEKQ
+587 MSQLLQHIIEEKQ

-627 ERQAMEQA
+627 ERQEMEQAKKDRERAEKDKEQA

-648 AEESERLRKEREEF
+648 AEKSERLRKEREEF
-662 EKERNKGFFSNLFQ
+662 EKERNKGFFFNLFQ
-676 KMDGLNPIKAV
+676 KMSGFHPIKAV
-687 KRGMKDKIDSI
+687 KQGMKDKIDSI
-698 THGLVAKCKIVVGIV
+698 THGLVVKCKIVAGIV

-736 QTKKVSSKNLL
+736 QTKNVSSKNLL
-747 DINSKDFGIKYY
+747 DINSKDFGIKFY

>member
-157 YVKKFDFPRLTSVDL
+157 YVKKINFPRLTSVDF

-190 SYKAFSRC
+190 SYKAFGHYGK
-198 INLRTVYVDG
+198 LRTVYVDG
-208 DFDFVDKN
+208 EFDFVDKN
-216 GDIVNY
+216 GNIVY
-222 GELRTVYVDRDFNF
+222 CE
-236 VDKNGDIVDYG
+236 
-247 KLKTIY
+247 
-253 VDGEF
+253 
-258 DSVYKGDI
+258 
-266 VNYGNIDLFPVC
+266 NIDLFPLC

-334 ENASAVII
+334 ENSSSVII

-375 FEEGMKEIEFGDE
+375 FEEGIKEIEFGDE

-587 MSQSLQHLIEEKQ
+587 MSQLLQHIIEEKQ

-627 ERQAMEQA
+627 ERQEMEQA
-635 KKDREQ
+635 KKDRERAEKDKEQ
-641 AEKDREQ
+641 AKKDREQ

-698 THGLVAKCKIVVGIV
+698 THGLVAKCKIVAGIV

-736 QTKKVSSKNLL
+736 QTKNVSSKNLL
-747 DINSKDFGIKYY
+747 DINSKDFGIKFY

>member
-1 MVIFVFCKFELYYK
+1 
-15 NIIIIYENKLKRSNV
+15 
-30 MIKNSKRIVS
+30 
-40 GLLSGLIFFT
+40 
-50 SMPAK
+50 
-55 AWKEVNPVK
+55 
-64 EATKDLPLLDASNM
+64 
-78 IYRTNFLDYDPWRRD
+78 
-93 HGFLIKAVKTCVHPV
+93 
-108 DGVLKG
+108 
-114 AFGAGS
+114 
-120 PAVMD
+120 
-125 KEYFK
+125 
-130 SLCKYKKMDINH
+130 MDINH

-157 YVKKFDFPRLTSVDL
+157 YVKKINFPRLTSVDF

-190 SYKAFSRC
+190 SYKAFGHYGK
-198 INLRTVYVDG
+198 LRTVYVDG
-208 DFDFVDKN
+208 EFDFVDKN
-216 GDIVNY
+216 GNIVY
-222 GELRTVYVDRDFNF
+222 CE
-236 VDKNGDIVDYG
+236 
-247 KLKTIY
+247 
-253 VDGEF
+253 
-258 DSVYKGDI
+258 
-266 VNYGNIDLFPVC
+266 NIDLFPLC

-334 ENASAVII
+334 ENSSSVII

-440 ERRRKERE
+440 RRPKERE
-448 EQEKRKR
+448 EQS
-455 KEAEERDRQAK
+455 K

-475 LISINKSKKMVEEEI
+475 LISINMSKKMVEEEI
-490 KTLEKDGYE
+490 KTLEKDRYE

-514 QKEKPSSGIE
+514 QKEKPSSGMEIE
-524 IDSRLFKAEQAI
+524 FKIFEEKKAV
-536 LEKEVEISRMGI
+536 LEKEVEISRMDI
-548 EVINAKLDGKRQ
+548 EVINAKLDVKRQ

-574 AKKIDKLFVQNIK
+574 AKKIDKLFVQNIE
-587 MSQSLQHLIEEKQ
+587 MSQLLQHIIEEKQ

-627 ERQAMEQA
+627 ERHAMEQAKKGREQAEKDKEQA

-641 AEKDREQ
+641 AEK
-648 AEESERLRKEREEF
+648 SERLRKEREEL
-662 EKERNKGFFSNLFQ
+662 EKERNKGFFF
-676 KMDGLNPIKAV
+676 
-687 KRGMKDKIDSI
+687 
-698 THGLVAKCKIVVGIV
+698 
-713 AVVLVVQ
+713 
-720 LCTPIVEFCTS
+720 
-731 IKKFV
+731 
-736 QTKKVSSKNLL
+736 NLL
-747 DINSKDFGIKYY
+747 
-759 DRTMVKIK
+759 